1 MKRLILLSIAAVL
14 LLLGCDRAKTVLFRS
29 YINMYDYSEN
39 IQLKITDARNIAIYQ
54 KYSSEDVNIKTA
66 VYSFK
71 SKGEDKKK
79 YDELCKTHNDMS
91 YNQKRSYIV
100 VPIWGRCSAID
111 FREIDVV
118 SDKDFDAEHPAS
130 TSLKDIVRFVSVSP
144 KKFIDSG
151 YKETFN
157 WEKKKTKI
165 FKREKE
171 TNKLFEYSESKNY
184 FPINGL
190 LKDIGTDEMQM
201 LPVNTHGILF
211 FDKEP
216 TAEKEHT
223 LKVTIYTREGKK
235 FVRTITKVFTINT
248 EKERYL

>member
-1 MKRLILLSIAAVL
+1 MKRLILLSIVAML
-14 LLLGCDRAKTVLFRS
+14 LYIGCDRVKTVLFRS
-29 YINMYDYSEN
+29 YITMYYYSEN
-39 IQLKITDARNIAIYQ
+39 IQLKITDDGNIAIYK
-54 KYSSEDVNIKTA
+54 KYTSEDVNIKTA
-66 VYSFK
+66 SYSFK
-71 SKGEDKKK
+71 SKGEEKKK
-79 YDELCKTHNDMS
+79 YDELCKIHNDMS

-100 VPIWGRCSAID
+100 APLWGRCSAID

-118 SDKDFDAEHPAS
+118 SDKDFDAEHPAGM
-130 TSLKDIVRFVSVSP
+130 SLKDIVRFVSVSP

-157 WEKKKTKI
+157 WRRNKPKI
-165 FKREKE
+165 FKKE
-171 TNKLFEYSESKNY
+171 SMISSMFHEETENY

-190 LKDIGTDEMQM
+190 LKDIGSDEMQM
-201 LPVNTHGILF
+201 LPEDTHGILF

-235 FVRTITKVFTINT
+235 FVRTITKVF
-248 EKERYL
+248 K

>member
-29 YINMYDYSEN
+29 YINIYDYSEN
-39 IQLKITDARNIAIYQ
+39 IQLKITDAGNIAIYQ

-66 VYSFK
+66 SYSFK
-71 SKGEDKKK
+71 SKGEEKKK
-79 YDELCKTHNDMS
+79 YDELCKIHNDMS

-100 VPIWGRCSAID
+100 APLWGRCSAID
-111 FREIDVV
+111 FREIDVI
-118 SDKDFDAEHPAS
+118 SDKDFDSEHPAG

-157 WEKKKTKI
+157 WRRNKPKI
-165 FKREKE
+165 FKKE
-171 TNKLFEYSESKNY
+171 SMISSMFHEETENY

-190 LKDIGTDEMQM
+190 LKDIGSDEMQM
-201 LPVNTHGILF
+201 LPEDTHGILF

-223 LKVTIYTREGKK
+223 LKVTIDIGERKK
-235 FVRTITKVFTINT
+235 LVRTITKVF
-248 EKERYL
+248 K

>member
-1 MKRLILLSIAAVL
+1 MKRLILLSIAALL

-29 YINMYDYSEN
+29 YITIYYYSKN
-39 IQLKITDARNIAIYQ
+39 IQLKITDDGNIAIY
-54 KYSSEDVNIKTA
+54 KEYTSENVNIKTA
-66 VYSFK
+66 SYSFK
-71 SKGEDKKK
+71 SKGEEKKR
-79 YDELCKTHNDMS
+79 YDELCKIHNDMS

-100 VPIWGRCSAID
+100 VPIWGRCFAID

-118 SDKDFDAEHPAS
+118 SDKNFDSEHPAG
-130 TSLKDIVRFVSVSP
+130 TSLKDIVRFVSISP

-157 WEKKKTKI
+157 WRRNKPKI
-165 FKREKE
+165 FKKE
-171 TNKLFEYSESKNY
+171 SMISSMFHEETENY

-190 LKDIGTDEMQM
+190 LKDIGSNEMQM
-201 LPVNTHGILF
+201 LPEDTHGILF

-223 LKVTIYTREGKK
+223 LTVTIDIGERKK
-235 FVRTITKVFTINT
+235 LVRTITKVF
-248 EKERYL
+248 K

>member
-39 IQLKITDARNIAIYQ
+39 IQLKITDAGNIAIYQ
-54 KYSSEDVNIKTA
+54 KYTSKDDNIKTA

-71 SKGEDKKK
+71 SKGEEKKR
-79 YDELCKTHNDMS
+79 YDELCKIHNDMS

-100 VPIWGRCSAID
+100 VPIWGRCFAID

-118 SDKDFDAEHPAS
+118 SDKNFDSEHPAG

-157 WEKKKTKI
+157 WEKNEPNFFAKDSMIPTM
-165 FKREKE
+165 FQP
-171 TNKLFEYSESKNY
+171 ESWNY

-201 LPVNTHGILF
+201 LPEDTHGILF
-211 FDKEP
+211 FDKVP

-223 LKVTIYTREGKK
+223 LTVTIDIGERKK
-235 FVRTITKVFTINT
+235 LVRTITKVF
-248 EKERYL
+248 K

>member
-1 MKRLILLSIAAVL
+1 MKRVIFLSLAAVL
-14 LLLGCDRAKTVLFRS
+14 LCMGCDVSKTILFKS
-29 YINMYDYSEN
+29 YITIYYYSEN
-39 IQLKITDARNIAIYQ
+39 IQLRITDAGNIAIYREYTS
-54 KYSSEDVNIKTA
+54 KEDNIKTA

-71 SKGEDKKK
+71 SKGEEKKI
-79 YDELCKTHNDMS
+79 YDELCKIHNDLS
-91 YNQKRSYIV
+91 YNQKRSYIRFTD
-100 VPIWGRCSAID
+100 WGICSAID

-118 SDKDFDAEHPAS
+118 SNKDFDAEHLAG
-130 TSLKDIVRFVSVSP
+130 TSLKDIVRFVSISP

-157 WEKKKTKI
+157 WEKNEPKI
-165 FKREKE
+165 FKKEKD
-171 TNKLFEYSESKNY
+171 TNKLFSYSELKNY

-216 TAEKEHT
+216 TAEKEHLLT
-223 LKVTIYTREGKK
+223 VTIYIGARKK
-235 FVRTITKVFTINT
+235 LVRTIKKVF
-248 EKERYL
+248 K